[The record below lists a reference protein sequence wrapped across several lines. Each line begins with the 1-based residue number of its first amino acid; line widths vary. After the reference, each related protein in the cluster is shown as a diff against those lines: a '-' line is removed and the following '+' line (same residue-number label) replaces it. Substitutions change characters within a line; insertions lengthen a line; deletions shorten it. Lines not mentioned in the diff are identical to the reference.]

1 MNAAAEPPGKRKYA
15 WESLS
20 ERLAETP
27 PGLLLWVLQPHI
39 VAKLFRPSGRV
50 APPPRRN
57 TRRQVR
63 WLWLKRW
70 RAIKIRWVKGPGNR
84 LASFPNH
91 RFEGSSGRGLR
102 SSRLRKF

>member
-39 VAKLFRPSGRV
+39 VAKQFRPSGRV
-50 APPPRRN
+50 SPAAAP
-57 TRRQVR
+57 
-63 WLWLKRW
+63 
-70 RAIKIRWVKGPGNR
+70 
-84 LASFPNH
+84 
-91 RFEGSSGRGLR
+91 
-102 SSRLRKF
+102 